1 MADRK
6 RNPELMADLLGYH
19 LGLVDE
25 ETRARIESEFSA
37 EELATARSAMR
48 TVLSPLE
55 ADPPAKPPQDLV
67 GRIMARVDTVN
78 ATLPMKKPVPQ
89 MTPAAERGGTGR
101 SQLRLRELVSLA
113 AAIALFLGV
122 FMPGYRT
129 ARLASQ
135 RAMCANNLATMAQG
149 YGAYAEMYPDQ
160 MPYVPGPTPPDGTW
174 MRTVSTGVPA
184 VNNSRN
190 VWLLVHG
197 RYVPAWALVCPGRDG
212 DQPASTGA
220 PERLADFPNPRNISY
235 ATNLVTKPQRKA
247 ELDINDPLAGDM
259 NPLAETPAPLIDARG
274 LPPNSRS
281 HGGATGGQNVL
292 FSNFSVRFVRNP
304 NVGVDNDDIY
314 RLIGV
319 QEYTGRERPVLR
331 SDAFLVP

>member
-6 RNPELMADLLGYH
+6 HNPELMADLLGYH

-37 EELATARSAMR
+37 EELAAARSAMR
-48 TVLSPLE
+48 TVLSPLDAE
-55 ADPPAKPPQDLV
+55 PPSRPPQDLV
-67 GRIMARVDTVN
+67 GRIMARIDTVN
-78 ATLPMKKPVPQ
+78 TALPMKKPLPR
-89 MTPAAERGGTGR
+89 MTPATERGGAGR
-101 SQLRLRELVSLA
+101 SPIRLRELISLA

-135 RAMCANNLATMAQG
+135 KAMCANNLASVAEG
-149 YGAYAEMYPDQ
+149 YGSYAEMNSGQ
-160 MPYVPGPTPPDGTW
+160 MPYVPGPMPPDGSW
-174 MRTVSTGVPA
+174 MRTVNSGVPA

-190 VWLLVHG
+190 VWLLVNG
-197 RYVPAWALVCPGRDG
+197 RYVPPSAMICAGRDG
-212 DQPASTGA
+212 DQPLNTGSL
-220 PERLADFPNPRNISY
+220 EGLSGFPNPRNNSY
-235 ATNLVTKPQRKA
+235 ATNFVTKPQRKQD
-247 ELDINDPLAGDM
+247 LDTNDAVMGDM

-281 HGGATGGQNVL
+281 HGGAAGGQNVL
-292 FSNFSVRFVRNP
+292 FGNFSVRFVRNP